1 MPFGVKYKDRALY
14 QVALTPKRHEE
25 KLKSMKSPHGLI
37 PSAALALLMGLSAT
51 SALAADPIHQVSS
64 EVCKNC
70 HQEIYKQWSGSMHAQ
85 SSAMKDPIHA
95 AFYQSEVGSPTE
107 EGQVAKANKQYPICL
122 ACHAPNAARDKTTKL
137 DAKPA
142 YAEGVNCVACHTLAK
157 YKGIDAGGGKLRLG
171 INAYEV
177 SDKIQAPT
185 GLNLGLRKLTA
196 SDDPFGGAG
205 AGGDQKPNPHL
216 GEPVEFEGKQ
226 IPGLP
231 MEGNPSLMRSND
243 ACMGCHDKRNNPH
256 GVALCGTGDE
266 YAQSRTQV
274 TCISCHMPLSGGL
287 SDHSLG
293 GGHDQ
298 AMLERSVL
306 FDLKAQPKGDKLAV
320 DVSMTNQQPHIL
332 PTGAPFRNMYL
343 KVMAYNGKG
352 EVVWQSTKGHPSED
366 DPQAYMFLT
375 LVDDEGKPV
384 PPPQAKKAGADTRLK
399 PHETRVLSYEIPAK
413 DVVLVRGELYYNLL
427 WPSLAKKF
435 TQLPDEL
442 KQPVLMAEAEKEIAK
457 P

>member
-1 MPFGVKYKDRALY
+1 MPFPTR
-14 QVALTPKRHEE
+14 
-25 KLKSMKSPHGLI
+25 LI
-37 PSAALALLMGLSAT
+37 PGAALALLCALSA
-51 SALAADPIHQVSS
+51 SLALASEPIHQVSS

-107 EGQVAKANKQYPICL
+107 EGQVAKANKKYPVCL
-122 ACHAPNAARDKTTKL
+122 GCHAPNAARDKTTKL

-142 YAEGVNCVACHTLAK
+142 YSEGVNCVACHTLAN
-157 YKGIDAGGGKLRLG
+157 YKGINDEGGKLRLG
-171 INAYEV
+171 ISAYDL

-185 GLNLGLRKLTA
+185 GLNLGLRKLA
-196 SDDPFGGAG
+196 AGDDPFGGAG

-216 GEPVEFEGKQ
+216 GEPVEFEGQK

-231 MEGNPSLMRSND
+231 MEGNPKLMRSND

-266 YAQSRTQV
+266 YVQSRTQV
-274 TCISCHMPLSGGL
+274 TCISCHMPLAGGMA
-287 SDHSLG
+287 DHSLG

-306 FDLKAQPKGDKLAV
+306 FDLSVTPKGDKLAV
-320 DVSMTNQQPHIL
+320 DASLTNQQPHVL

-343 KVMAYNGKG
+343 KVTAYYAKG

-375 LVDDEGKPV
+375 LVNDEGKPV
-384 PPPQAKKAGADTRLK
+384 PPPEAKKAGADSRLK

-413 DVVLVRGELYYNLL
+413 GVVLVRGELYYNLL
-427 WPSLAKKF
+427 WPSLVKKF
-435 TQLPDEL
+435 TQLPEEL
-442 KQPVLMAEAEKEIAK
+442 KQPVLMAEAEKMIGK

>member
-1 MPFGVKYKDRALY
+1 MPFPTR
-14 QVALTPKRHEE
+14 
-25 KLKSMKSPHGLI
+25 LI
-37 PSAALALLMGLSAT
+37 PGAAVTLLCALSASFALASE
-51 SALAADPIHQVSS
+51 PIHQVSA

-85 SSAMKDPIHA
+85 SSAMQDPIHA

-107 EGQVAKANKQYPICL
+107 EGQVAKANKKYPVCL
-122 ACHAPNAARDKTTKL
+122 GCHAPNAARDKTTKL

-142 YAEGVNCVACHTLAK
+142 YSEGVNCVACHTLAN
-157 YKGIDAGGGKLRLG
+157 YQGINDEGGKLRLG
-171 INAYEV
+171 ISAYDL

-185 GLNLGLRKLTA
+185 GLNLGLRKLA
-196 SDDPFGGAG
+196 AGDDPFGGAG

-216 GEPVEFEGKQ
+216 GEPVEFEGQK

-231 MEGNPSLMRSND
+231 MEGNPKLMRSND

-274 TCISCHMPLSGGL
+274 NCISCHMPLAGGMA
-287 SDHSLG
+287 DHSLG

-306 FDLKAQPKGDKLAV
+306 FDLSVTPKGDKLAV
-320 DVSMTNQQPHIL
+320 DASLTNQQPHVL

-343 KVMAYNGKG
+343 KVTAYDAKG

-375 LVDDEGKPV
+375 LVNDEGKPV
-384 PPPQAKKAGADTRLK
+384 PPPEAKKAGADSRLK

-413 DVVLVRGELYYNLL
+413 GVVLVRGELYYNLL
-427 WPSLAKKF
+427 WPSLVKKF
-435 TQLPDEL
+435 TQLPEEL
-442 KQPVLMAEAEKEIAK
+442 KQPVLMAEAEKMIGT

>member
-1 MPFGVKYKDRALY
+1 MPSPPRLMPSIAVTVLFALS
-14 QVALTPKRHEE
+14 A
-25 KLKSMKSPHGLI
+25 GL
-37 PSAALALLMGLSAT
+37 ALAS
-51 SALAADPIHQVSS
+51 DPIHQVSA

-85 SSAMKDPIHA
+85 ASAMKDPIHA

-107 EGQVAKANKQYPICL
+107 EGQVAKANKKYPVCL
-122 ACHAPNAARDKTTKL
+122 GCHAPNAARDKTTKL

-157 YKGIDAGGGKLRLG
+157 YKGINDEGGKLRLG
-171 INAYEV
+171 ISAYELA
-177 SDKIQAPT
+177 DKIQAPT
-185 GLNLGLRKLTA
+185 GLNQGLQKLTA
-196 SDDPFGGAG
+196 GDDPFGGAR

-216 GEPVEFEGKQ
+216 GEPVEFEGQK
-226 IPGLP
+226 IPALP
-231 MEGNPSLMRSND
+231 MEGNPKLMRSND

-266 YAQSRTQV
+266 YVQSRTQV
-274 TCISCHMPLSGGL
+274 NCISCHMPIASGL
-287 SDHSLG
+287 ADHSLG

-306 FDLKAQPKGDKLAV
+306 FDLTVAPKGDKLAV
-320 DVSMTNQQPHIL
+320 DASLTNQQPHVL

-343 KVMAYNGKG
+343 KVTAYNGKG
-352 EVVWQSTKGHPSED
+352 EVVWRNAEGHPSEG
-366 DPQAYMFLT
+366 DPQAYLFLT
-375 LVDDEGKPV
+375 LVNDEGKPV
-384 PPPQAKKAGADTRLK
+384 SPPEAKKAGADSRLK

-413 DVVLVRGELYYNLL
+413 DVALVRGELYYSLL

-442 KQPVLMAEAEKEIAK
+442 KAPVLMAEAEKMITK

>member
-1 MPFGVKYKDRALY
+1 MPFPTR
-14 QVALTPKRHEE
+14 
-25 KLKSMKSPHGLI
+25 LI
-37 PSAALALLMGLSAT
+37 PGAAVTLLCALSASFALASE
-51 SALAADPIHQVSS
+51 PIHQVSA

-107 EGQVAKANKQYPICL
+107 EGQVAKANKKYPVCL
-122 ACHAPNAARDKTTKL
+122 GCHAPNAARDKTTKL

-142 YAEGVNCVACHTLAK
+142 YSEGVNCVACHTLAK
-157 YKGIDAGGGKLRLG
+157 YKGINDEGGKLRLG
-171 INAYEV
+171 ISSYELA
-177 SDKIQAPT
+177 DKIQAPT
-185 GLNLGLRKLTA
+185 GLNLGLQKLSA
-196 SDDPFGGAG
+196 GDDPFGGAG

-216 GEPVEFEGKQ
+216 GEPVEFEGQK

-231 MEGNPSLMRSND
+231 MEGNPKLMRSND

-266 YAQSRTQV
+266 YVQSRTQV
-274 TCISCHMPLSGGL
+274 NCISCHMPIAGGMA
-287 SDHSLG
+287 DHSLG

-306 FDLKAQPKGDKLAV
+306 FDLSVTSKGDKLAV
-320 DVSMTNQQPHIL
+320 DASLANQQPHVL

-343 KVMAYNGKG
+343 KVTAYDAKG

-375 LVDDEGKPV
+375 LVNDEGKPV
-384 PPPQAKKAGADTRLK
+384 PPPEAKKAGADSRLK

-413 DVVLVRGELYYNLL
+413 GVVLVRGELYYNLL
-427 WPSLAKKF
+427 WPSLVKKF
-435 TQLPDEL
+435 TQLPEEL
-442 KQPVLMAEAEKEIAK
+442 KQPVLMAEAEKMIGT

>member
-1 MPFGVKYKDRALY
+1 MPFPTR
-14 QVALTPKRHEE
+14 
-25 KLKSMKSPHGLI
+25 LI
-37 PSAALALLMGLSAT
+37 PGAAVTLLCALSASFALASE
-51 SALAADPIHQVSS
+51 PIHQVSA

-107 EGQVAKANKQYPICL
+107 EGQVAKANKKYPVCL
-122 ACHAPNAARDKTTKL
+122 GCHAPNAARDKTTKL

-142 YAEGVNCVACHTLAK
+142 YSEGVNCVACHTLAK
-157 YKGIDAGGGKLRLG
+157 YKGINDEGGKLRLG
-171 INAYEV
+171 ISSYELA
-177 SDKIQAPT
+177 DKIQAPT
-185 GLNLGLRKLTA
+185 GLNLGLQKLTA
-196 SDDPFGGAG
+196 GDDPFGGAS

-216 GEPVEFEGKQ
+216 GEPVEFEGQK

-231 MEGNPSLMRSND
+231 MEGNPKLMRSND

-266 YAQSRTQV
+266 YVQSRTQV
-274 TCISCHMPLSGGL
+274 NCISCHMPIAGGMA
-287 SDHSLG
+287 DHSLG

-306 FDLKAQPKGDKLAV
+306 FDLSVTPKGDKLAV
-320 DVSMTNQQPHIL
+320 DASLTNQQPHVL

-343 KVMAYNGKG
+343 KVTAYDAKG

-375 LVDDEGKPV
+375 LVNDEGKPV
-384 PPPQAKKAGADTRLK
+384 PPPEAKKAGADSRLK

-413 DVVLVRGELYYNLL
+413 GVVLVRGELYYNLL
-427 WPSLAKKF
+427 WPSLVKKF
-435 TQLPDEL
+435 TQLPEEL
-442 KQPVLMAEAEKEIAK
+442 KQPVLMAEAEKMIGT

>member
-1 MPFGVKYKDRALY
+1 MPFPTR
-14 QVALTPKRHEE
+14 
-25 KLKSMKSPHGLI
+25 LI
-37 PSAALALLMGLSAT
+37 PGAAVTLLCALSASFALASE
-51 SALAADPIHQVSS
+51 PIHQVSA

-107 EGQVAKANKQYPICL
+107 EGQVAKANKKYPVCL
-122 ACHAPNAARDKTTKL
+122 GCHAPNAARDKTTKL

-142 YAEGVNCVACHTLAK
+142 YSEGVNCVACHTLAK
-157 YKGIDAGGGKLRLG
+157 YKGINDEGGKLRLG
-171 INAYEV
+171 ISSYELA
-177 SDKIQAPT
+177 DKIQAPT
-185 GLNLGLRKLTA
+185 GLNLGLQKLTA
-196 SDDPFGGAG
+196 GDDPFGGAS

-216 GEPVEFEGKQ
+216 GEPVEFEGQK

-231 MEGNPSLMRSND
+231 MEGNPKLMRSND

-266 YAQSRTQV
+266 YVQSRTQV
-274 TCISCHMPLSGGL
+274 NCISCHMPIAGGMA
-287 SDHSLG
+287 DHSLG

-298 AMLERSVL
+298 AMPERSVL
-306 FDLKAQPKGDKLAV
+306 FDLSVTPKGDKLAV
-320 DVSMTNQQPHIL
+320 DASLTNQQPHVL

-343 KVMAYNGKG
+343 KVTAYDAKG

-375 LVDDEGKPV
+375 LVNDEGKPV
-384 PPPQAKKAGADTRLK
+384 PPPEAKKAGADSRLK

-413 DVVLVRGELYYNLL
+413 GVVLVRGELYYNLL
-427 WPSLAKKF
+427 WPSLVKKF
-435 TQLPDEL
+435 TQLPEEL
-442 KQPVLMAEAEKEIAK
+442 KQPVLMAEAEKMIGT

>member
-1 MPFGVKYKDRALY
+1 MPFPTR
-14 QVALTPKRHEE
+14 
-25 KLKSMKSPHGLI
+25 LI
-37 PSAALALLMGLSAT
+37 PGAAVTLLCALSASFALASE
-51 SALAADPIHQVSS
+51 PIHQVSA

-85 SSAMKDPIHA
+85 SSAMQDPIHA

-107 EGQVAKANKQYPICL
+107 EGQVAKANKKYPVCL
-122 ACHAPNAARDKTTKL
+122 GCHAPNAARDKTTKL

-142 YAEGVNCVACHTLAK
+142 YSEGVNCVACHTLAK
-157 YKGIDAGGGKLRLG
+157 YKGINDEGGKLRLG
-171 INAYEV
+171 ISSYELA
-177 SDKIQAPT
+177 DKIQAPT
-185 GLNLGLRKLTA
+185 GLNLGLQKLSA
-196 SDDPFGGAG
+196 GDDPFGGAG

-216 GEPVEFEGKQ
+216 GEPVEFEGQK

-231 MEGNPSLMRSND
+231 MEGNPKLMRSND

-266 YAQSRTQV
+266 YVQSRTQV
-274 TCISCHMPLSGGL
+274 NCISCHMPIAGGMA
-287 SDHSLG
+287 DHSLG

-306 FDLKAQPKGDKLAV
+306 FDLSVTSKGDKLAV
-320 DVSMTNQQPHIL
+320 DASLANQQPHVL

-343 KVMAYNGKG
+343 KVTAYDAKG

-375 LVDDEGKPV
+375 LVNDEGKPV
-384 PPPQAKKAGADTRLK
+384 PPPEAKKAGADSRLK

-413 DVVLVRGELYYNLL
+413 GVVLVRGELYYNLL
-427 WPSLAKKF
+427 WPSLVKKF
-435 TQLPDEL
+435 TQLPEEL
-442 KQPVLMAEAEKEIAK
+442 KQPVLMAEAEKMIGT